1 MTSMLADFKVSSLAC
16 KCVYYRPE
24 HNAKGRPHSI
34 ECAVLEMW
42 SRWSI
47 CLLVMFNFPSYVF
60 FLNVKNGSFFVFSA
74 DNSKN

>member
-1 MTSMLADFKVSSLAC
+1 MLADLKVSSLAC

-34 ECAVLEMW
+34 ECVVLEMW

>member
-1 MTSMLADFKVSSLAC
+1 MTSMLADLKVSSLAC

-34 ECAVLEMW
+34 ECGVLECGVGGVF
-42 SRWSI
+42 

-60 FLNVKNGSFFVFSA
+60 FKCQKLLIFGIFCW
-74 DNSKN
+74 